1 MLKNFFTLNEP
12 YKEITSQKE
21 FEEQLAISK
30 HLTNILYR
38 PDIFKSNRENTKLKI
53 KETNFTNISFTKTE
67 LSNIYFD
74 QCIFED
80 CLFIGTNVIDCEFH
94 NCTFKNVNTH
104 KIKINRTYINP
115 RSFEGNIVEFNKAN
129 ICTHL
134 FQQLLNNSKDYEQS
148 KFARYAQYNFEKWKT
163 RNYYKECFLDN
174 PSQISVWGFLK
185 NYPINWFFKWSF
197 GFGLRLRN
205 FIITFTI
212 VFCFFLYQNYKNW
225 SSYKFVNKGSEI
237 DGFRL
242 DSTNINS
249 NIYYTL
255 EATTKLVDSQLQPT
269 SISGMNWLLVQSIL
283 GFILLTALV
292 TIIINRFVK

>member
-1 MLKNFFTLNEP
+1 MLENFFTLNEP
-12 YKEITSQKE
+12 YKELTSQEE

-53 KETNFTNISFTKTE
+53 IETNFTNISFTKTE

-74 QCIFED
+74 KCNFID
-80 CLFIGTNVIDCEFH
+80 CLFIGTKIIDCEFH
-94 NCTFKNVNTH
+94 NCNFNNVNTH
-104 KIKINRTYINP
+104 KIKIYSTYINP
-115 RSFEGNIVEFNKAN
+115 SSFEGNIKDFNKAN

-134 FQQLLNNSKDYEQS
+134 FQQLLNNSKDFEQS
-148 KFARYAQYNFEKWKT
+148 KFARIAQYNFEKWKT
-163 RNYYKECFLDN
+163 RNFYKECFLDN
-174 PSQISVWGFLK
+174 NPKVSIWKFLK
-185 NYPINWFFKWSF
+185 NYPINWLFKWSF

-205 FIITFTI
+205 FVVTFVV
-212 VFCFFLYQNYKNW
+212 VFSLFLFQNSRNW
-225 SSYKFVNKGSEI
+225 SLYKFKSKGTEI
-237 DGFRL
+237 EGFSV
-242 DSTNINS
+242 DSTNLSS

-269 SISGMNWLLVQSIL
+269 STLGMNWLLVQSII
-283 GFILLTALV
+283 GFVLLSALV